1 MEKLESESS
10 TPALR
15 ARLETTKA
23 QKGMKGRTLELQSI
37 LRHLNNDNRIATCD
51 SPEHGDS
58 DINPDSSDYDGN
70 NTERGGSTS
79 GHSAEDGNTEDPRN
93 NLRIRLRNDAL
104 FELHGEVFE
113 THIRKGVAKLQN
125 PETKRSKPVSS
136 RIIEYRQNKIQSLDE
151 IFDRV
156 AAETTSSD
164 KKMQWT
170 FATSSALA
178 RALARKV
185 DRKYAQSGVRGSTTE
200 QELMRHEKLPHI
212 IYYAIDALVLQKGV
226 DALLLYAALQ
236 EQHCLFSAAKKN
248 IPFNNLFD
256 FGVDIAKRLQ
266 DLELTEIGE
275 DTLVYIPLAV
285 VAWAFRLRINLHE
298 KSDDQRHAAES
309 RLDRSFHIPLKDLR
323 HMANP
328 MVQNQVAE
336 ISSPQS
342 ESACAEHSVDAG
354 WPTISGRCRT
364 GSISDENDTSS
375 LEALANVASQTYQA
389 HYEGDSGCGGST
401 MPLQFSMAMSAIPV
415 PFQGSETTRDI
426 RANAQSGVFNDSF
439 ALLSGG
445 SVQSSSA
452 MRGATRIIQAPG
464 NNSTRR
470 ADPATDAG
478 ASPGSP
484 HDAGA
489 RSSCANGSQI
499 AECIREVD
507 AVVPGSLFLPSQP
520 STDSGYASNVGS
532 QQVYGTTS
540 VASSSGPFLFET
552 EGGGERVRAAAGQK
566 RPQVGDN
573 ATSKRHRPCAAEIM
587 ETTENSEAGIEP
599 SNADRTLAIEETPG
613 LGVFASSLTAYN
625 DNRDNGESNASNDF
639 SALVPVESFA
649 TAPNAPVEVNH
660 TPSYG
665 APGSA
670 AGGPNISFR
679 HTGQSSSLNLDLTG
693 SQSNGPD
700 LPFEGLDM
708 DDVPNWASMGADS
721 LVGIDL
727 DDITNWNPLAWNFD

>member
-136 RIIEYRQNKIQSLDE
+136 RIIEYRQNEIQSLDE

-285 VAWAFRLRINLHE
+285 VAWAFRLRYG
-298 KSDDQRHAAES
+298 
-309 RLDRSFHIPLKDLR
+309 F
-323 HMANP
+323 
-328 MVQNQVAE
+328 
-336 ISSPQS
+336 ISS
-342 ESACAEHSVDAG
+342 EV
-354 WPTISGRCRT
+354 
-364 GSISDENDTSS
+364 S
-375 LEALANVASQTYQA
+375 LLKAN
-389 HYEGDSGCGGST
+389 
-401 MPLQFSMAMSAIPV
+401 
-415 PFQGSETTRDI
+415 
-426 RANAQSGVFNDSF
+426 
-439 ALLSGG
+439 
-445 SVQSSSA
+445 
-452 MRGATRIIQAPG
+452 
-464 NNSTRR
+464 
-470 ADPATDAG
+470 
-478 ASPGSP
+478 
-484 HDAGA
+484 
-489 RSSCANGSQI
+489 
-499 AECIREVD
+499 
-507 AVVPGSLFLPSQP
+507 
-520 STDSGYASNVGS
+520 
-532 QQVYGTTS
+532 
-540 VASSSGPFLFET
+540 
-552 EGGGERVRAAAGQK
+552 
-566 RPQVGDN
+566 
-573 ATSKRHRPCAAEIM
+573 
-587 ETTENSEAGIEP
+587 
-599 SNADRTLAIEETPG
+599 
-613 LGVFASSLTAYN
+613 
-625 DNRDNGESNASNDF
+625 
-639 SALVPVESFA
+639 
-649 TAPNAPVEVNH
+649 
-660 TPSYG
+660 
-665 APGSA
+665 
-670 AGGPNISFR
+670 
-679 HTGQSSSLNLDLTG
+679 
-693 SQSNGPD
+693 
-700 LPFEGLDM
+700 
-708 DDVPNWASMGADS
+708 
-721 LVGIDL
+721 
-727 DDITNWNPLAWNFD
+727 